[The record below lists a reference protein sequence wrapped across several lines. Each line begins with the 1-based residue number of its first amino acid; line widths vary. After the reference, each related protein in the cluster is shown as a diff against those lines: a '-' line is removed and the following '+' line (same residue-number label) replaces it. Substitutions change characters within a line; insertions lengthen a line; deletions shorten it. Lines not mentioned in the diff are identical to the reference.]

1 MQLPTASWGLAHAG
15 SPGYGEHHPCATQ
28 AVPIGCSTSKGGP
41 ISDRSPTPT
50 RGEKRTVCDPATL
63 NVARSEIPGSV
74 VKPDVFANESAR
86 NSLATTRVLIKAHV
100 TRSTTLYGGLPITAT
115 QVKQA
120 QAKNPQAS
128 KSKPRTPQAS
138 KPKQEQLLLLQP
150 TIPTADPKEATAVL
164 VPRCGPLNF
173 VLYRVVI

>member
-1 MQLPTASWGLAHAG
+1 M
-15 SPGYGEHHPCATQ
+15 
-28 AVPIGCSTSKGGP
+28 SKGGP

-86 NSLATTRVLIKAHV
+86 NSLVTTRVLIKAHV

-120 QAKNPQAS
+120 QAKNSQAS

-138 KPKQEQLLLLQP
+138 KPKQELLLLQP

>member
-1 MQLPTASWGLAHAG
+1 M
-15 SPGYGEHHPCATQ
+15 
-28 AVPIGCSTSKGGP
+28 SKGGP

-120 QAKNPQAS
+120 EAKNPQAS

-138 KPKQEQLLLLQP
+138 KPKQVNSCCCCNQQRLQQ
-150 TIPTADPKEATAVL
+150 TQKKQKARQATAVL